1 MTGPAAALRRGSVA
15 REIRRHRVIA
25 VLRRIEPRSA
35 LMALVD
41 ELADAGI
48 RAFEVTFDA
57 ASAADDLAAARSHL
71 ASRADGPFVIGA
83 GTILTSEQLEAAR
96 GAGADFAVSPIFDR
110 ALLDAAVAAGMAFI
124 PGALTPTEIRAAWLG
139 GATFVK
145 LFPASAVG
153 PSLVREMRGPLPEV
167 ELIPTGG
174 VDAGTGEAFLA
185 AGAVAVGVGGALVR
199 ATPAERRVLV
209 RSLLDGAE
217 TR

>member
-1 MTGPAAALRRGSVA
+1 MTGPGAAMREGTVA

-35 LMALVD
+35 LVALVD
-41 ELADAGI
+41 ELAVAGI

-57 ASAADDLAAARSHL
+57 ASAPDDVTAVRSHL

-83 GTILTSEQLEAAR
+83 GTVLKPEQLEAAR
-96 GAGADFAVSPIFDR
+96 GAGADFAVSPVFDR

-124 PGALTPTEIRAAWLG
+124 PGALTPTEIEAAWAS

-153 PSLVREMRGPLPEV
+153 PSLVRELRGPLPEV

-174 VDAGTGEAFLA
+174 VDASTGPAFLD

-199 ATPAERRVLV
+199 ATPAERRALV
-209 RSLLDGAE
+209 GSLLDGAE